1 MKFLLLLVLI
11 PMLAAPAFAQTN
23 QQILPTDQGTLEVQ
37 LSHEDIVPGQET
49 GLRIDFI
56 NPISQKIQEHIDYS
70 VTVLNDA
77 QDIFALIPLTHTSKG
92 SVNIPVDFGEEGMYK
107 VHIEVEGILFQPIP
121 IETVLFDVLVGDA
134 QAQPDQPSD
143 NGGGCLIATAAFGS
157 ELAPHV
163 QQLRELRDNTV
174 LETESGTAFMT
185 AFNQVYYSL
194 SPYIAD
200 LQREQ
205 PVLRE
210 VTRMTLTPM
219 LLSLSMLDHAG
230 IESEQE
236 MIGYGISILLLNMGM
251 YVGIPL
257 VGILKLYQLKKHP
270 TRNIRRL

>member
-1 MKFLLLLVLI
+1 MKFLLFLVLI
-11 PMLAAPAFAQTN
+11 PMVMAPAFAQTN

-56 NPISQKIQEHIDYS
+56 NPISQKIQEHIDYR
-70 VTVLNDA
+70 VTVSKDA
-77 QDIFALIPLTHTSKG
+77 QDIFALVPLTHTSKG
-92 SVNIPVDFGEEGMYK
+92 SVNIPVNFGEEGMYK
-107 VHIEVEGILFQPIP
+107 VDIEVEGILFQPIP

-163 QQLRELRDNTV
+163 QQLRELRDNTI
-174 LETESGTAFMT
+174 LETESGTAFMA
-185 AFNQVYYSL
+185 AFNQVYYSF
-194 SPYIAD
+194 SPHVAD
-200 LQREQ
+200 LQREH

-210 VTRMTLTPM
+210 AARMTLTPM
-219 LLSLSMLDHAG
+219 LLSLSMLDHAD

-236 MIGYGISILLLNMGM
+236 MIGYGISIILLNVGM

-257 VGILKLYQLKKHP
+257 VGILKLYQLKKHLP
-270 TRNIRRL
+270 RNIGRP